1 MNDKKIFN
9 TLTFKFWLYFVSFSI
24 VIFII
29 LWFMQVIFFQSYY
42 RIMKKNE
49 IVNIVN
55 SINKKYSEDT
65 NSFFENLDSIAYKNS
80 SSILI
85 FDKNKNVI
93 HNTSAYKSDKLQ
105 VTPTRQNLV
114 DLNEIIDK
122 ALENNS
128 KKISYTL
135 KFDRFK
141 TEIYIYCVQLEN
153 TDLYM
158 AMVTPI
164 DPIDATTNVLQDQ
177 LELVTILSVIISS
190 IISIFISRKLTN
202 PIVKINENAKELAKG
217 NYNIEFK
224 KSGYTEID
232 ALADTLNYATGEL
245 AKTDKIRK
253 ELLANVSHDL
263 KTPLTMIKAYAEM
276 IRDLS
281 GENKEKRE
289 EHLSVIIEETDRL
302 TRLVDDMMDL
312 SKIESGS
319 MKLQKEKFDI
329 VNVLNNIV
337 KTFDISVSNLIEIK
351 APDSLYVFADK
362 VKIERVCYNLINNAI
377 NHSNIGEDGKITI
390 KVLNSARKAK
400 VHVIDN
406 GVGIAKEDLS
416 HIFERYY
423 KVDKTY
429 QRSESGTGLGLS
441 IVKNILDKH
450 NFDYGVSSQL
460 GKGSDFWFEIEKY
473 SNKK

>member
-1 MNDKKIFN
+1 MNDKKVVN
-9 TLTFKFWLYFVSFSI
+9 TLTFKFWLYFVSFAIS
-24 VIFII
+24 IFII

-42 RIMKKNE
+42 RSMKKNE

-55 SINKKYSEDT
+55 NISEKYSQEGST
-65 NSFFENLDSIAYKNS
+65 YFENLDSIAYKNS

-85 FDKNKNVI
+85 FDSEKNVVY
-93 HNTSAYKSDKLQ
+93 NTSSYKSDKLQ

-114 DLNEIIDK
+114 DLSDVVDK

-128 KKISYTL
+128 KKFSYTL

-141 TEIYIYCVQLEN
+141 TEVYIYCVQLED

-177 LELVTILSVIISS
+177 LELVTILSVVISS
-190 IISIFISRKLTN
+190 IKSIFISRKLTN
-202 PIVKINENAKELAKG
+202 PIVKINESAKELAKG
-217 NYNIEFK
+217 NYDIEFK

-232 ALADTLNYATGEL
+232 DLADTLNYATSEL
-245 AKTDKIRK
+245 AKTDKIRR
-253 ELLANVSHDL
+253 ELIANVSHDL

-276 IRDLS
+276 IHDLS
-281 GENKEKRE
+281 GDNKEKRE
-289 EHLSVIIEETDRL
+289 EHLNVIIEETDRL
-302 TRLVDDMMDL
+302 TRLVNDMMDL
-312 SKIESGS
+312 SKIESGEI
-319 MKLQKEKFDI
+319 KLQKEKFDL
-329 VNVLNNIV
+329 VSVLKNIV
-337 KTFDISVSNLIEIK
+337 KTLDIANPNLIEIK
-351 APDSLYVFADK
+351 SPENLYVFADK
-362 VKIERVCYNLINNAI
+362 VKIEQVCYNLINNAI
-377 NHSNIGEDGKITI
+377 NHSNMDENGKILV
-390 KVLNSARKAK
+390 KVVVSSKKAK

-406 GVGIAKEDLS
+406 GIGIPKEDLS

-429 QRSESGTGLGLS
+429 KRSSSGTGLGLS

-450 NFDYGVSSQL
+450 NFDYGVSSQV
-460 GKGSDFWFEIEKY
+460 GKGSDFWFEIDKA